1 MYFVKK
7 KKRNNGQLGE
17 VQDISARAWHD
28 THNNSAHEQAWRM
41 HCAIGAPTGACDYQS
56 RSWIFLFL
64 IIITIIIIILVI
76 FAIIN
81 IIIIIAPKVF
91 FYNDRLLL
99 R

>member
-1 MYFVKK
+1 MNKHDECTVLLVP
-7 KKRNNGQLGE
+7 QLGLVITNHVRE
-17 VQDISARAWHD
+17 F
-28 THNNSAHEQAWRM
+28 
-41 HCAIGAPTGACDYQS
+41 
-56 RSWIFLFL
+56 FLFL

>member
-7 KKRNNGQLGE
+7 KTTTDNSVKYTT
-17 VQDISARAWHD
+17 STHAHD
-28 THNNSAHEQAWRM
+28 TNYSITQPMNKHDE
-41 HCAIGAPTGACDYQS
+41 CTVLLVPKLGACDNQS
-56 RSWIFLFL
+56 RSWIFIVL
-64 IIITIIIIILVI
+64 IIIIIIIILVI

>member
-1 MYFVKK
+1 MLKK

-56 RSWIFLFL
+56 HSWIFLFL
-64 IIITIIIIILVI
+64 IIITIVIIILVI